1 MHFPRFFGSVK
12 SIGGSSHEPSPG
24 LAPCRPDYY
33 PGLLRGPR
41 RHHHKTANSGT
52 GYEWRRLCS
61 SLGAPGGEITR
72 AQFLAVANDKEA
84 AAQVFDACDV
94 DRSGV
99 LTEKEA
105 TPNPT
110 YFQNLKSQ
118 VILFHT
124 PRE

>member
-1 MHFPRFFGSVK
+1 MN
-12 SIGGSSHEPSPG
+12 
-24 LAPCRPDYY
+24 
-33 PGLLRGPR
+33 LLRVLLLAALIFSLGSCGGPAATTT
-41 RHHHKTANSGT
+41 KTANTST

-61 SLGAPGGEITR
+61 TLGAPGGEITR
-72 AQFLAVANDKEA
+72 AQFLAAANDKEA

-94 DRSGV
+94 DRTGV

-105 TPNPT
+105 TTNPT
-110 YFQNLKSQ
+110 YFENLKSQ